1 MKDKAEEEADVAI
14 KFGELKKYLSR
25 EVRLSICFSDGH
37 YDNYVMLS
45 DIPEGTYDEL
55 YVYGIGMVD
64 VEFPRDV
71 YSEPKEFPQ
80 KISSKDVFFL
90 GCALEIVLAEEAR
103 EISRTTKKDLLF
115 GDLRGY
121 LQCGK
126 NFTIVTR
133 EDWEGEKYEWRDE
146 IPERYDDL
154 YVYGIGMEDDPKMFL
169 DMANYRLMDSLHTKR
184 LTVVV
189 SERPKGLC

>member
-1 MKDKAEEEADVAI
+1 MAI
-14 KFGELKKYLSR
+14 KFGELRRYLSR
-25 EVRLSICFSDGH
+25 VARLSICFADGH
-37 YDNYVMLS
+37 YDNYTMLF
-45 DIPEGTYDEL
+45 DIPEGKYDEL
-55 YVYGIGMVD
+55 YVLGIGMID
-64 VEFPRDV
+64 VEFPLDV
-71 YSEPKEFPQ
+71 YGEPKEFP
-80 KISSKDVFFL
+80 KTIPLKGGYFF

-121 LQCGK
+121 LQCGR

-146 IPERYDDL
+146 IPEEYNDM

-169 DMANYRLMDSLHTKR
+169 EKANYRLMDSLHTKR